1 MALEARF
8 PLPSVCGDGETR
20 THRSCTSSWTTSRL
34 LSVEYTLPHVEEN
47 LEEQR
52 EEELERYDE
61 QILAG
66 LVTF

>member
-1 MALEARF
+1 MAWR
-8 PLPSVCGDGETR
+8 PGLPYLACVAMENKNAPKLHIDLDDE
-20 THRSCTSSWTTSRL
+20 RL

-52 EEELERYDE
+52 EEELERYDD